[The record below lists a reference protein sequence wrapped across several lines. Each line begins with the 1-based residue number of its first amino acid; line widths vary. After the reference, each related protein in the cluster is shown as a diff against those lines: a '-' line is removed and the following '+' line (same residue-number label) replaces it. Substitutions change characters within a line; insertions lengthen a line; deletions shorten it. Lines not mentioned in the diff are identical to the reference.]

1 MSENNR
7 KGGYYGKYSFE
18 GELIGAGKF
27 IGGAMSLYGSDGE
40 FHYKPEYDKWYYE
53 GDFDDISDEEFEE
66 FKARM
71 DAKAQN
77 EQLI

>member
-27 IGGAMSLYGSDGE
+27 IGGELSLYGTDGQ
-40 FHYKPEYDKWYYE
+40 FHYDPRYEKMYYE
-53 GDFDDISDEEFEE
+53 GEFDNISDEEFEK
-66 FKARM
+66 FKEEM
-71 DAKAQN
+71 DELGETEN
-77 EQLI
+77 